1 MKYLLFLFFILQ
13 VGCADKKSSNEVSLT
28 GAWAV
33 ENNSCSNSFTSLSL
47 NQDGSL
53 ETNTNQNG
61 AFNFSTGAETL
72 NNYWSSVGFPERAIY
87 NKAIISNQT
96 FSINYFN
103 EKIEL
108 TESQTNCKISLNKGI
123 N

>member
-1 MKYLLFLFFILQ
+1 MKKALAIVILLLCS
-13 VGCADKKSSNEVSLT
+13 CANKKSSNEVSLT

-61 AFNFSTGAETL
+61 VFNFSTGAETL
-72 NNYWSSVGFPERAIY
+72 NNYWSSVGFPERAVY

-108 TESQTNCKISLNKGI
+108 TESQTNCKIILNKGI